1 MDKQILS
8 EFQKFL
14 FDKKF
19 IPEKN
24 TSFYTYWVNKFLYF
38 SNNTEIL
45 PADVRI
51 KKFLDQLS
59 DKAETTDWQIRQAY
73 DATRLY
79 LYHFLKNPSPVLYS
93 NAPEKHNDSFNLNQI
108 SI

>member
-14 FDKKF
+14 LDKKF

-24 TSFYTYWVNKFLYF
+24 TPFYAYWVNKFLYF

-45 PADVRI
+45 PADARI

-59 DKAETTDWQIRQAY
+59 AKAETTDWQIRQAY
-73 DATRLY
+73 DAIRLY
-79 LYHFLKNPSPVLYS
+79 LYHFLKNPSTVLYP
-93 NAPEKHNDSFNLNQI
+93 NAPEKH
-108 SI
+108 

>member
-8 EFQKFL
+8 EFKKFL

-24 TSFYTYWVNKFLYF
+24 TPFYAYWVNKFLYF

-45 PADVRI
+45 PADARI

-59 DKAETTDWQIRQAY
+59 AKAETTDNIMGPGL
-73 DATRLY
+73 TISLFIFPP
-79 LYHFLKNPSPVLYS
+79 L
-93 NAPEKHNDSFNLNQI
+93 SFHLFN
-108 SI
+108 